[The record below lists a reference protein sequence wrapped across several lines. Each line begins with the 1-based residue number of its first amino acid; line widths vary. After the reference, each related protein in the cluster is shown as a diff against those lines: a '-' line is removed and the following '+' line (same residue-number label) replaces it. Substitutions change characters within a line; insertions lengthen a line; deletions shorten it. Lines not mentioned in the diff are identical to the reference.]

1 MEIIKTTNEANVEE
15 IIENLNNRGGTSFEE
30 TDRIVTEIIETVK
43 RQKDEALRA
52 YTEQFDGVRLE
63 QLQVTEEE
71 FHEALQLVDPQFLDS
86 LSKAVE
92 NIRTYHEKQVE
103 QSWLTH
109 KGDGIMLGQLIRPL
123 QRVGIY
129 IPGGKAVYPS
139 TVLMN
144 AIPAQVAGVEQI
156 AMVTPPDQNGRVN
169 PYTLAAAKT
178 VGISE
183 VYKIGGAQS
192 IAALAYGTETIAPVN
207 KIVGPG
213 NIFVARAKKAVFGKV
228 DIDMIAG
235 PSEICVLADEKANPR
250 FIAADLLSQAEHDEL
265 ASATLVT
272 NDEALA
278 KAVSTEVT
286 IQMQRLERKSIME
299 KSIKEF
305 GRIFVT
311 ETIEEAFDIVN
322 DIAPEHLQIMI
333 NKEFEALPKVKNAGA
348 IFLGSFSPEPLG
360 DYFAGP
366 NHTLPTNGTAKF
378 SSPLGTYDFLK
389 RSSLIYYNEEELRK
403 VQHDITAIA
412 NNEGLTA
419 HANAINIRFEN
430 KE

>member
-1 MEIIKTTNEANVEE
+1 MKTTNEANVEE